1 MSTRIV
7 AVGAPPTFRQQV
19 ARSTE
24 SPLEAI
30 EWVPTITAAEE
41 LLSPGAPLPT
51 VLVLS
56 PAVKDQDALGLA
68 DYVGRTAPTTAIVV
82 VRDRPPDGLLP
93 LAMRAGVRDVVDL
106 TQGSQELKDALGRA
120 VAWSENVRG
129 AGSDTEAASPELR
142 GRVHALFS
150 SKGGTGKSFLAAN
163 LAVAL
168 SRHTGQP
175 TALADLDVQIGDTLA
190 YFGREPKSTIS
201 DVIAQGD
208 NPERQSVLSAG
219 TSLQGKVVG
228 YGSPPDPAAQPLA
241 PEAVGRLL
249 RSLRSAFPQTVVDT
263 PAGYTDNVLSVLD
276 IADEILLVAMLDV
289 VAVRHM
295 AVALHTLASMGVPRE
310 RFRVVLN
317 RADSKVGLSPQ
328 DVERVTKIH
337 VDALIPS
344 SRLVPA
350 SLNQGVPLVAS
361 EPKSPIA
368 RSVASLAGTLVAASA
383 STPASHTPKRRLLR
397 RGVGGR

>member
-7 AVGAPPTFRQQV
+7 TVGAPPTFRQQV
-19 ARSTE
+19 ARSIGTTPE
-24 SPLEAI
+24 TI

-41 LLSPGAPLPT
+41 LLAPGAPLPT

-68 DYVGRTAPTTAIVV
+68 EYVGRTAPATALVV

-106 TQGSQELKDALGRA
+106 TQGSQELKEALGRA
-120 VAWSENVRG
+120 VAWSEKVRG
-129 AGSDTEAASPELR
+129 MGGEPREARPQRR
-142 GRVHALFS
+142 GHVHALFS

-168 SRHTGQP
+168 SRQSGHP

-190 YFGREPKSTIS
+190 YFGREAKGTIA
-201 DVIAQGD
+201 DLVAQGD
-208 NPERQSVLSAG
+208 NLEREVVLSAG
-219 TSLQGKVVG
+219 TNLDGHVFG
-228 YGSPPDPAAQPLA
+228 YGSPPDPAALA
-241 PEAVGRLL
+241 LPPEAVGRILRGL
-249 RSLRSAFPQTVVDT
+249 RSTFAHTVVDT
-263 PAGYTDNVLSVLD
+263 PAGYTDHVLSVLD
-276 IADEILLVAMLDV
+276 LADEILLVAMLDV

-295 AVALHTLASMGVPRE
+295 AVALHTLASSGIPRD

-317 RADSKVGLSPQ
+317 RADSKVGLTPQ
-328 DVERVTKIH
+328 EVERVTKVR

-350 SLNQGVPLVAS
+350 SLNQGVPVVSS
-361 EPKSPIA
+361 EPRSPIA
-368 RSVASLAGTLVAASA
+368 KSVMALARALATA
-383 STPASHTPKRRLLR
+383 PAPAPTTNAPKRRLLR
-397 RGVGGR
+397 RG

>member
-168 SRHTGQP
+168 S
-175 TALADLDVQIGDTLA
+175 
-190 YFGREPKSTIS
+190 
-201 DVIAQGD
+201 
-208 NPERQSVLSAG
+208 
-219 TSLQGKVVG
+219 
-228 YGSPPDPAAQPLA
+228 
-241 PEAVGRLL
+241 
-249 RSLRSAFPQTVVDT
+249 
-263 PAGYTDNVLSVLD
+263 
-276 IADEILLVAMLDV
+276 
-289 VAVRHM
+289 
-295 AVALHTLASMGVPRE
+295 
-310 RFRVVLN
+310 
-317 RADSKVGLSPQ
+317 
-328 DVERVTKIH
+328 
-337 VDALIPS
+337 
-344 SRLVPA
+344 
-350 SLNQGVPLVAS
+350 
-361 EPKSPIA
+361 
-368 RSVASLAGTLVAASA
+368 
-383 STPASHTPKRRLLR
+383 
-397 RGVGGR
+397 